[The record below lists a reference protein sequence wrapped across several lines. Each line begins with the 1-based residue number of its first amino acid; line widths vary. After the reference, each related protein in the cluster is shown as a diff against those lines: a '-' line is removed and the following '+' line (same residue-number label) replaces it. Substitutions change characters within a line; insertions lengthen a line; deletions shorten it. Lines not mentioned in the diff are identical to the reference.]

1 MSDDHTFAMK
11 SRAIEVRVGK
21 SLPSSHD
28 RHDMSDPFP
37 ILFFSVERRIMTIER
52 NFQKGV
58 IKEIKR
64 RLPGCYVLKNDPNYI
79 QGIPDLTV
87 LYKDRWGMLEV
98 KKSASAK
105 HQPNQDHYVA
115 KMNDDSFAAFI
126 YPENK
131 DYILDA
137 LQQHMTRTD
146 ISTEVTA

>member
-1 MSDDHTFAMK
+1 
-11 SRAIEVRVGK
+11 
-21 SLPSSHD
+21 
-28 RHDMSDPFP
+28 
-37 ILFFSVERRIMTIER
+37 MTLER
-52 NFQKGV
+52 NFQSNV

-105 HQPNQDHYVA
+105 HRPNQDHYVA
-115 KMNDDSFAAFI
+115 QMNHDSFAAFI

-137 LQQHMTRTD
+137 LQKHLTSSD
-146 ISTEVTA
+146 ILTEVAA